1 MALSNYRTETFPPS
15 IFSGTVTFFILYIYI
30 YIYLN
35 NCMCPYTKTGHKMEI
50 LYLVVVVNDLYEQQ
64 EWKKF

>member
-1 MALSNYRTETFPPS
+1 
-15 IFSGTVTFFILYIYI
+15 
-30 YIYLN
+30 
-35 NCMCPYTKTGHKMEI
+35 MCPYTKTGHKMEI